1 MIPKRKMTVRS
12 ALGDGHASS
21 KSKAAVVKERKFGDF
36 RLDFL
41 KACRHDLSSNTK
53 STMSCPLCKLANVV
67 SVSIFEAEAAE
78 RRKNYEESCR
88 NRATLRLN
96 LLRTWSRFQV
106 SFYQDLESRNCLQVF
121 LSRSFLDLITN
132 HTDLGELH
140 FDHPLQFENLTKLLE
155 RKNRI
160 RDVGYLAALYLQSRI
175 RKYLTKR
182 RVRLTL
188 LQRFEYVPATKYKG
202 EFFVDTVKLKKMNR
216 YPRLLRDER
225 PGTPRTI
232 QRRLQF
238 EVRER
243 EKRRQQLH
251 SLASKQ
257 GSAGA
262 VDDNQQIINTLLE
275 NSENVFDREEKLISF
290 LKELLVVR
298 DVVSVSISALKLRQH
313 LGSHD
318 SFPVWF
324 ALSAPGI
331 SSRQLG
337 MALALSNLP
346 SPRLSL
352 DQSLAKERDSAS
364 SNVASGVN
372 AVNRALQTLE
382 QAAMDALACQSPE
395 DVVKHLLNPELY
407 SVYTSV
413 LNISQ
418 DDLGIWNA
426 NISHTHSSS
435 PSSSHITAD
444 DGFSD
449 TPRTS
454 DSNIPREVMPL
465 SLYLRPFNPSKTP
478 SNIFRVFFYAEEMVA
493 ISAYSPYVFY
503 PEVYKNR
510 DQILLAIRKFVTQS
524 SFKTQMREYYKVASR
539 GSRPATNSSSS
550 HSISTTTSV
559 STAGVSSTSTGGNM
573 QKRSSTKVDS
583 PSQR

>member
-1 MIPKRKMTVRS
+1 MLPKRKMTVRS
-12 ALGDGHASS
+12 ALGDGHAQSS
-21 KSKAAVVKERKFGDF
+21 LKTKSAPKERKFGDF

-41 KACRHDLSSNTK
+41 KTCRHDLSTTESQI
-53 STMSCPLCKLANVV
+53 SCPLCKLANVV

-78 RRKNYEESCR
+78 RKKAYEESCR
-88 NRATLRLN
+88 NRATLRLS

-106 SFYQDLESRNCLQVF
+106 MYYQDLESRNCLQIF
-121 LSRSFLDLITN
+121 LSRSFLDLLIS
-132 HTDLGELH
+132 HGGLGESH
-140 FDHPLQFENLTKLLE
+140 FNHPLEFETLIKLLE

-160 RDVGYLAALYLQSRI
+160 RDIGYLAALYLQARI

-182 RVRLTL
+182 KVRLML

-202 EFFVDTVKLKKMNR
+202 EFFVDTMKLKKMNR

-225 PGTPRTI
+225 PGSPRTI
-232 QRRLQF
+232 QRRLLF

-251 SLASKQ
+251 TLASKH
-257 GSAGA
+257 GAGTSGE
-262 VDDNQQIINTLLE
+262 DMHHTSMLLA
-275 NSENVFDREEKLISF
+275 NSENIFDKENKLITF

-298 DVVSVSISALKLRQH
+298 DVVSVTMGALKLRQH

-318 SFPVWF
+318 EFSVWF
-324 ALSAPGI
+324 CLSAPSI
-331 SSRQLG
+331 STRQLG
-337 MALALSNLP
+337 MSLALSQLT

-352 DQSLAKERDSAS
+352 DVSLAKERDNNSSAI
-364 SNVASGVN
+364 SGVN

-382 QAAMDALACQSPE
+382 QAAMDALICQSCE
-395 DVVKHLLNPELY
+395 DVVRHLLNPELY

-426 NISHTHSSS
+426 NISHTNNPTSNSNCDS
-435 PSSSHITAD
+435 KIDPTYST
-444 DGFSD
+444 
-449 TPRTS
+449 TPRSS
-454 DSNIPREVMPL
+454 DNNSTCEVMPL
-465 SLYLRPFNPSKTP
+465 SLYLRPFNPAKNP

-510 DQILLAIRKFVTQS
+510 DQILLAIRKFVTQAA
-524 SFKTQMREYYKVASR
+524 FKTQVRDYYKVASR
-539 GSRPATNSSSS
+539 GARPTTNSSSN
-550 HSISTTTSV
+550 SV
-559 STAGVSSTSTGGNM
+559 SSGVIGGSTSGGM
-573 QKRSSTKVDS
+573 QKRSSTRVDAS
-583 PSQR
+583 AQR